1 MEKTDNS
8 GNLTV
13 RQITQRYGRR
23 KVLRD
28 ISFTAEPGSCVGII
42 GINGGGKSTLLSILA
57 GVRYPRSGSISFQG
71 RNMLKKSASRQLAG
85 YLPQGDPLIEEL
97 TVYDNLKLWYGGKV
111 REDLPV
117 LQELQLSDLLHMR
130 VKNMSGGM
138 KRRLAI
144 ACAVA
149 NDQPLLILDEPSSSL
164 DLHQK
169 KIIQDYIRNYTARGG
184 IVVLSTHDIMEIRL
198 CTQLYYLENGTT
210 VPVDV
215 DEAVRK
221 LQEGVA

>member
-1 MEKTDNS
+1 MEKTDNI

-85 YLPQGDPLIEEL
+85 YLPQGDPLMEEL

-117 LQELQLSDLLHMR
+117 LQELCEIFTDR
-130 VKNMSGGM
+130 VVKELPDAHQVSHVEQFG
-138 KRRLAI
+138 
-144 ACAVA
+144 
-149 NDQPLLILDEPSSSL
+149 NDGHPAQGIPS
-164 DLHQK
+164 
-169 KIIQDYIRNYTARGG
+169 
-184 IVVLSTHDIMEIRL
+184 
-198 CTQLYYLENGTT
+198 
-210 VPVDV
+210 
-215 DEAVRK
+215 
-221 LQEGVA
+221 EGKSPFDA

>member
-1 MEKTDNS
+1 MDNSISS
-8 GNLTV
+8 GNLSV
-13 RQITQRYGRR
+13 QCISQRYGRR
-23 KVLRD
+23 KVLKD
-28 ISFTAEPGSCVGII
+28 ISFTAKPGACIGII

-57 GVRYPRSGSISFQG
+57 GVRAPRNGSISFCG
-71 RNMLKKSASRQLAG
+71 KNMLKKSASRKLAG
-85 YLPQGDPLIEEL
+85 YLPQGDPLMEEL
-97 TVYDNLKLWYGGKV
+97 TVLDNLKLWYGGKV
-111 REDLPV
+111 QEDLPV
-117 LQELQLSDLLHMR
+117 LQELQLTELLHMR

-149 NDQPLLILDEPSSSL
+149 NDQPLLILDEPTSSL

-198 CTQLYYLENGTT
+198 CTQLYYLEDGTT

-215 DEAVRK
+215 DEAVKK